1 MERQDYYTDDIASCI
16 LIKGDKVNLRPFD
29 TGDADFLYVWGNDPE
44 YTGRYEPFES
54 VTRGE
59 LDDWLPREKPG
70 VLWYVIETRGG
81 EKVGQ
86 MVARLQGDGS
96 YQIGYRVIPPA
107 RGRGV
112 CSDAVRTLVRH
123 LFSSGV
129 QRIIAEASPENKP
142 STRVLEKLGFK
153 AIDYKKKAVELNGV
167 WLDGVVYEY
176 TNRV

>member
-1 MERQDYYTDDIASCI
+1 M
-16 LIKGDKVNLRPFD
+16 IKGDKVNLRPFD

-44 YTGRYEPFES
+44 YTGRYEPFEP

-59 LDDWLPREKPG
+59 LDSWLPREKPG
-70 VLWYVIETRGG
+70 VLWHVIETKDG

-86 MVARLQGDGS
+86 IVARLQDDGS

-112 CSDAVRTLVRH
+112 CTDAVRTLVRH
-123 LFSSGV
+123 LLASGV
-129 QRIIAEASPENKP
+129 HRIVAEASPENRP
-142 STRVLEKLGFK
+142 STRVLEKLFFR
-153 AIDYKKKAVELNGV
+153 AVDYKKKAVELNGV

-176 TNRV
+176 KIGL